1 MTQAPAALSSRDAAL
16 WLVGLSRY
24 GALPALSDDVGR
36 GLWASRV
43 AKLIAERWRG
53 RPAGAPR
60 SLGLAFLLLLV
71 APVLLPGARGC
82 GLSLVVWVRGSPWR
96 SPGGEMTDHE
106 NNNSISR
113 NPFAALF
120 SSVADARHFAEIQKQ
135 PPTPTE
141 PAGERG
147 GWAAGRG
154 AGWRGTHV
162 DPDRAPGSAALSAS
176 LEPCARELQAPKE
189 IFAHPLL
196 LHPSLCFIFCTWKY
210 SYVPCLY
217 SGVTTKSLFICCS
230 SKIPFLFSH
239 W

>member
-1 MTQAPAALSSRDAAL
+1 MVWLAA
-16 WLVGLSRY
+16 Y

-36 GLWASRV
+36 GLRASRV

-53 RPAGAPR
+53 RSAGAPR
-60 SLGLAFLLLLV
+60 PRLPPAARRPRSAPGRPGLRAVARRLG
-71 APVLLPGARGC
+71 
-82 GLSLVVWVRGSPWR
+82 RGSPWS

-135 PPTPTE
+135 PPTPTQ

-147 GWAAGRG
+147 GRAAGRG
-154 AGWRGTHV
+154 AGWRGTK
-162 DPDRAPGSAALSAS
+162 AEPGRSAALTAS
-176 LEPCARELQAPKE
+176 LEPCARGLQTRKG

-196 LHPSLCFIFCTWKY
+196 LHPFPCFIFCTCKC
-210 SYVPCLY
+210 SCVRCLY
-217 SGVTTKSLFICCS
+217 NGVTTKPLFIRCS
-230 SKIPFLFSH
+230 SKIPFQFSH